1 MSSKRMKNINSQKN
15 SNLSQTSISQQKTYL
30 ARNRPNKLTKPK
42 MVLLIKIEASL
53 WSQTLEKWLIL
64 SKFPAQPQIS
74 SLLAN
79 LCLIPLIWLNK
90 MAMLIL
96 IMAGNPLKTG
106 LIRLMVNQA
115 IQMKVKTLMVM
126 KKKRMRN
133 LN

>member
-1 MSSKRMKNINSQKN
+1 
-15 SNLSQTSISQQKTYL
+15 
-30 ARNRPNKLTKPK
+30 
-42 MVLLIKIEASL
+42 
-53 WSQTLEKWLIL
+53 
-64 SKFPAQPQIS
+64 
-74 SLLAN
+74 
-79 LCLIPLIWLNK
+79 